1 MEGNNNL
8 EYMKKNII
16 FVIIVL
22 CIVVLIYGIEGRHL
36 DERETTK
43 DEIFTENNKNMKFKK
58 INERRTDTEVSWIYS
73 VLEYGESTTNEM
85 IKVPGKLKTLFGEP
99 NYKSINNEDWFG
111 YFLEYEDKYFEV
123 YGVSD
128 ETHIGGDSSEESLKI
143 AMKLAEYINSAKVTD
158 YEWTS
163 YYMDFVSK
171 VTCGVKN
178 GKPFRKIEQLTLTN
192 EEFSQL
198 YDEVY
203 NLNKDN

>member
-1 MEGNNNL
+1 
-8 EYMKKNII
+8 MKKNIV
-16 FVIIVL
+16 FVIILL
-22 CIVVLIYGIEGRHL
+22 CIIVLICGIKGRNL
-36 DERETTK
+36 DEMETIK
-43 DEIFTENNKNMKFKK
+43 NEIFTENNKNMKFKK
-58 INERRTDTEVSWIYS
+58 INERRTDAEVSWIYS

-85 IKVPGKLKTLFGEP
+85 VKIPGKLKTLFGEP

-128 ETHIGGDSSEESLKI
+128 ATHIGGDSSEESLKI
-143 AMKLAEYINSAKVTD
+143 AMKLAEYINSAKATD

-163 YYMDFVSK
+163 YYMDFELK

-178 GKPFRKIEQLTLTN
+178 DKPFRKIEQLNLTN

-203 NLNKDN
+203 NLNKEN